1 MIFFFFEFLF
11 WHFEIYISFA
21 INEFLLNFSL
31 SHSIINNFYLQIIYS
46 QSNCSIE
53 QSGISVPKRY
63 IKHKRNHLKT
73 DSPVQN
79 QDFVKILTHILT
91 HI

>member
-1 MIFFFFEFLF
+1 MIFFFLNFYFGTLKF
-11 WHFEIYISFA
+11 TLA
-21 INEFLLNFSL
+21 LLINEFLLNFSL
-31 SHSIINNFYLQIIYS
+31 FHSIINNFYLQIIYS

-53 QSGISVPKRY
+53 QSDISMPKRY

-73 DSPVQN
+73 DSHVQN
-79 QDFVKILTHILT
+79 QDFVKILTHTLT